1 MNAYDVTVTA
11 TGTATVTIPLCA
23 SGYDS
28 EVFYATKDIDFG
40 EFSIR
45 KRETIGIEEKETY
58 ALASV
63 RITGQAF
70 IRNLRAQDTESAK
83 AKIRYRV
90 AEGGIGTGIFPRQN
104 VEVRKI
110 SCRLVSTRRRFRK
123 RS

>member
-11 TGTATVTIPLCA
+11 MGTATVTIPLCA

-63 RITGQAF
+63 RITGAGIHQEPACPGHGERKSEDTLQGGRGWHRHGHIPKTERRGQEDLLQA
-70 IRNLRAQDTESAK
+70 
-83 AKIRYRV
+83 
-90 AEGGIGTGIFPRQN
+90 RQHP
-104 VEVRKI
+104 
-110 SCRLVSTRRRFRK
+110 
-123 RS
+123 

>member
-11 TGTATVTIPLCA
+11 VGTATVSMPL
-23 SGYDS
+23 SGTGYDS
-28 EVFYATKDIDFG
+28 EVFFATKNIDFG

-45 KRETIGIEEKETY
+45 KRETVGIEEKESY
-58 ALASV
+58 ALATV

-70 IRNLRAQDTESAK
+70 IRNLHARDTEGAK

-90 AEGGIGTGIFPRQN
+90 AEGGIGTGIFPRQD

-110 SCRLVSTRRRFRK
+110 SCRLVGTRRRFRK
-123 RS
+123 QS